1 MLRLSRMIL
10 GIILAVVIQFVNG
23 YQNIIHV
30 SELVSE
36 ESFIASDKCCVYGN
50 CSCNSLDHALANLTS
65 NTLINITTD
74 LILSSLVTASGIENV
89 SIIGHNNPTV
99 NCKSIGRIHI
109 TFCKNCIIQG
119 ITWDECGTKHIDN
132 HTEPGL
138 MLSYSTIITIQ
149 NCSFQHSV
157 GQAVVLSEVSG
168 DININDCKFVS
179 NHYYGGHG
187 AAVYYLSNNARNPQF
202 VFIISNCN
210 FSYNRMKSLVYLEN
224 TSLKYNKLM
233 LTNSIFGNNQGISIY
248 AIHHIIY
255 LNGKILFQNN
265 IAENGTGIY
274 IHDYSSVVFNKN
286 SNVTF
291 IQNAAVNSGGA
302 IFLRNHSVCL
312 FDHNSVAT
320 FNNNKATNGTIYT
333 EVSCNVTFTATCE
346 VTFSSNLVTQYGAA
360 IYSIE

>member
-1 MLRLSRMIL
+1 MLPLSRMML
-10 GIILAVVIQFVNG
+10 VMILAVVVKFVNG
-23 YQNIIHV
+23 YQNIVHV
-30 SELVSE
+30 SELNSE
-36 ESFIASDKCCVYGN
+36 ESFMASDKCCAYGN
-50 CSCNSLDHALANLTS
+50 CSCNSFYHTLANLTN

-74 LILSSLVTASGIENV
+74 VTLSLLVRVSDIENV

-99 NCKSIGRIHI
+99 NCKSVGRIHI

-138 MLSYSTIITIQ
+138 MLSYSSTVTIQ
-149 NCSFQHSV
+149 KCSFQHSV

-168 DININDCKFVS
+168 DINIKDCKFVNNS
-179 NHYYGGHG
+179 YYGGHG
-187 AAVYYLSNNARNPQF
+187 AAVYYLSNNAGNTQF

-210 FSYNRMKSLVYLEN
+210 FSYNKMKSLMYLEN
-224 TSLKYNKLM
+224 ISLKYNKVI
-233 LTNSIFGNNQGISIY
+233 LTDSIFYNNQGVSVY

-255 LNGKILFQNN
+255 LNGKLLFQNN
-265 IAENGTGIY
+265 IAENGAGIY
-274 IHDYSSVVFNKN
+274 IHDYSTVIFNKN

-302 IFLRNHSVCL
+302 IFLRNHLVCL

-320 FNNNKATNGTIYT
+320 FYNNNATNGTIYT
-333 EVSCNVTFTATCE
+333 EVSCNMTFKATCE
-346 VTFSSNLVTQYGAA
+346 VTFSGNLVTQYGAT
-360 IYSIE
+360 IFH